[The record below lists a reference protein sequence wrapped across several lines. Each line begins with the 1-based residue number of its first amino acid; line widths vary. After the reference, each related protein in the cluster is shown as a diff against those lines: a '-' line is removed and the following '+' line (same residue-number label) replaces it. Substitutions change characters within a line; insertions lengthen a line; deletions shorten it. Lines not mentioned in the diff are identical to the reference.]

1 VTVNLV
7 DVAKMAEK
15 KKHKFIKKAIGA
27 NKGALHRHL
36 GVPEGEKIPEDK
48 LRAAL
53 HSGDPTI
60 RKEAV
65 LARTL
70 KGMKKHKGKSTK
82 ERISNM
88 YGKKN
93 G

>member
-1 VTVNLV
+1 
-7 DVAKMAEK
+7 MAEGK
-15 KKHKFIKKAIGA
+15 KKHKFIKKATK
-27 NKGALHRHL
+27 NKGLLHEHL
-36 GVPEGEKIPEDK
+36 GVPEGEKIPEEK

-53 HSGDPTI
+53 HSGNPTI

-70 KGMKKHKGKSTK
+70 KGMHKHKGTPVK
-82 ERISNM
+82 EKMKKM

>member
-1 VTVNLV
+1 MT
-7 DVAKMAEK
+7 EGK
-15 KKHKFIKKAIGA
+15 KKHKFIKKAIG
-27 NKGALHRHL
+27 NHKGLLHKHL
-36 GVPEGEKIPEDK
+36 GVPEGEKIPEEK

-53 HSGDPTI
+53 HSGDATI

-70 KGMKKHKGKSTK
+70 KGMKHKHKSTPIK
-82 ERISNM
+82 NKMAKM
-88 YGKKN
+88 YGGKKN

>member
-1 VTVNLV
+1 MS
-7 DVAKMAEK
+7 DKPK
-15 KKHKFIKKAIGA
+15 KKFIKKAIGS

-36 GVPEGEKIPEDK
+36 GVPEGQKIPEDK

-53 HSGDPTI
+53 HSGDATI

-70 KGMKKHKGKSTK
+70 KSMKHKNKSKPTSK
-82 ERISNM
+82 KIEAM
-88 YGKKN
+88 YGKKDK
-93 G
+93 